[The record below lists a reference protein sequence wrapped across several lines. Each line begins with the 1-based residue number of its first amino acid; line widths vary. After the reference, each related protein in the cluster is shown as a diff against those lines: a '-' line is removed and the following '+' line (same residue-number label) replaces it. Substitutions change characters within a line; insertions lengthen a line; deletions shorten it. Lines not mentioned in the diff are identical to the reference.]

1 MNIIKYIAIF
11 FFDLIDKFFHQRKI
25 LKELKKN
32 NINIEIFIDVGSHK
46 GTYTDLI
53 LKNFKTKKVF
63 MFEPQKKIFKKIKS
77 KYFSKKKIKIFNVAV
92 SSKNKFSEIFINE
105 HDLTSS
111 LNELNNKNIYLNYK
125 SKIFGGSVNAMIK
138 KSYKIKTIKLSNLI
152 SKKKIKK
159 IDLLKID
166 TEGHEL
172 EVLIGLEKYIGLIRH
187 ILIEFHNDNVYLKY
201 DSAKIHKYL
210 IKNNFIL
217 KKTLK
222 FPFTTWE
229 DRIYSNKKQ
238 IFN

>member
-1 MNIIKYIAIF
+1 MNILRYIAIF
-11 FFDLIDKFFHQRKI
+11 FFDLIDKFFHQKKI

-32 NINIEIFIDVGSHK
+32 NITIKTFIDVGSHR

-53 LKNFKTKKVF
+53 LKNFESKNVF
-63 MFEPQKKIFKKIKS
+63 MFEPQKKIFKEIRK
-77 KYFSKKKIKIFNVAV
+77 KYLKKKNIKIFNVAV
-92 SSKNKFSEIFINE
+92 SSKNKFSKIFINE

-111 LNELNNKNIYLNYK
+111 LNELNSKNIYLNYK

-138 KSYKIKTIKLSNLI
+138 KIDKIKTIKLSSLI
-152 SKKKIKK
+152 AKKGIKR

-172 EVLIGLEKYIGLIRH
+172 EVLIGLEKYIGLTRH

-201 DSAKIHKYL
+201 NSSKIHKYL

-217 KKTLK
+217 KKVLK

-229 DRIYSNKKQ
+229 DRIYSN
-238 IFN
+238 IIN